1 MVTMKRAAAG
11 IAMAFLS
18 LSAAASNTLSDT
30 RSVGMGGVGVASANY
45 LSASFHNPALATQN
59 KTHDR
64 FGMILPVVGARVFD
78 GDDLHDRVDDFQD
91 LNDLLAVNPGN
102 KVLEAQWRA
111 ALLDLDNERIDADAN
126 VGMVIAIPNRV
137 VSTNF
142 FVSSHATAILTTDI
156 DENDLN
162 NNEIKNSNAQG
173 VVGGTVDIGFTFA
186 KEFIFLDRDLSLGIS
201 PKFQQLLAYNYQ
213 DNIDT
218 FDDDDFD
225 FSSDYVDKSAF
236 NADLGAAYA
245 LSRNVMLGLSA
256 QNLFSQSLKT
266 NISNGVQATY
276 EVKAQYTAAVAYNH
290 PRFTV
295 AADVDLNSNQ
305 PFKEKSYKTQFA
317 RIGLEADA
325 WRFAQLRLG
334 YIHSMTDYADDL
346 ITAGI
351 GLKPFGKFGLDI
363 AALYGDEDNYGAS
376 AQLVFHF

>member
-1 MVTMKRAAAG
+1 MKRAAAG

-45 LSASFHNPALATQN
+45 LTASFHNPALATQN

-64 FGMILPVVGARVFD
+64 FGMILPVVGARVYD
-78 GDDLHDRVDDFQD
+78 GDDLHDRVDAFQD
-91 LNDLLAVNPGN
+91 LNDQIAANPD
-102 KVLEAQWRA
+102 LEEQWRA
-111 ALLDLDNERIDADAN
+111 ALLDLDNERIDGDAN
-126 VGMVIAIPNRV
+126 IGMVIAIPNRV

-156 DENDLN
+156 DENDLDN
-162 NNEIKNSNAQG
+162 HEIVNSNAQG

-201 PKFQQLLAYNYQ
+201 PKFQQILAYNYQ
-213 DNIDT
+213 DNIDS

-266 NISNGVQATY
+266 NISNGTQATY
-276 EVKAQYTAAVAYNH
+276 EVKTQYTAAMAYNH

-295 AADVDLNSNQ
+295 AADVDLNSKQ

>member
-1 MVTMKRAAAG
+1 MVTVIRAAAG
-11 IAMAFLS
+11 IAMVSLS
-18 LSAAASNTLSDT
+18 LPAAASTTLSDT
-30 RSVGMGGVGVASANY
+30 RSVGMGGAGVASANY
-45 LSASFHNPALATQN
+45 LTASFHNPALATQN

-64 FGMILPVVGARVFD
+64 FGMILPVIGARVYD
-78 GDDLHDRVDDFQD
+78 GDDLHDRVDAFQD
-91 LNDLLAVNPGN
+91 LNDQLASNPD
-102 KVLEAQWRA
+102 LEEQWRA
-111 ALLDLDNERIDADAN
+111 ALLDLDNDRIDGDAN
-126 VGMVIAIPNRV
+126 IGMVIAIPNRV

-142 FVSSHATAILTTDI
+142 FVSSNVTAILTTDI
-156 DENDLN
+156 DESDLEN
-162 NNEIKNSNAQG
+162 KEIVNSNAQG

-201 PKFQQLLAYNYQ
+201 PKFQQILTYNYQ
-213 DNIDT
+213 DNIDS

-225 FSSDYVDKSAF
+225 FSADYVDKSAF

-256 QNLFSQSLKT
+256 QNVFSQSLKT
-266 NISNGVQATY
+266 NISNGTQATY
-276 EVKAQYTAAVAYNH
+276 EVKAQYTAAFAYNH

-295 AADVDLNSNQ
+295 AADVDLNSKQ

-317 RIGLEADA
+317 RIGFEADA
-325 WRFAQLRLG
+325 WRLAQLRLG
-334 YIHSMTDYADDL
+334 YIHSMTDYADDV

-363 AALYGDEDNYGAS
+363 AAMYGEGDNYGAS

>member
-1 MVTMKRAAAG
+1 MKRAAAG

-45 LSASFHNPALATQN
+45 LTASFHNPALATQN
-59 KTHDR
+59 QTHDR
-64 FGMILPVVGARVFD
+64 FGMILPVVGARVYD

-91 LNDLLAVNPGN
+91 LNDQIASNPD
-102 KVLEAQWRA
+102 LEDQWRA
-111 ALLDLDNERIDADAN
+111 ALLDLDNERIDGDAN

-137 VSTNF
+137 VSSNF
-142 FVSSHATAILTTDI
+142 FVSSHVTAILTTDI
-156 DENDLN
+156 DESDLE
-162 NNEIKNSNAQG
+162 NNEIVNSNAQG
-173 VVGGTVDIGFTFA
+173 VVGGTVDIGLTFA

-201 PKFQQLLAYNYQ
+201 PKFQQILAYNYQ

-256 QNLFSQSLKT
+256 QNVFSQSLKT
-266 NISNGVQATY
+266 NISNGTQATY

-295 AADVDLNSNQ
+295 AADVDLNSKQ

-325 WRFAQLRLG
+325 WRLAQLRLG

-346 ITAGI
+346 FTAGI

>member
-1 MVTMKRAAAG
+1 MKRAAAG

-45 LSASFHNPALATQN
+45 LTASFHNPALATQN
-59 KTHDR
+59 QTHDR
-64 FGMILPVVGARVFD
+64 LGMILPVVGARVYD

-91 LNDLLAVNPGN
+91 LNDQIVSNPD
-102 KVLEAQWRA
+102 LEDQWRA
-111 ALLDLDNERIDADAN
+111 ALLDLDNERIDGDAN

-137 VSTNF
+137 VSSNF
-142 FVSSHATAILTTDI
+142 FVSSHVTAILTTDI
-156 DENDLN
+156 DESDLES
-162 NNEIKNSNAQG
+162 NEIVNSNAQG
-173 VVGGTVDIGFTFA
+173 VVGGTVDIGLTFA

-201 PKFQQLLAYNYQ
+201 PKFQQILAYNYQ

-245 LSRNVMLGLSA
+245 LSRNVMLGLSV
-256 QNLFSQSLKT
+256 QNVFSQSLKT
-266 NISNGVQATY
+266 NISNGTQATY

-295 AADVDLNSNQ
+295 AADVDLNSKQ

-325 WRFAQLRLG
+325 WRLAQLRLG

>member
-1 MVTMKRAAAG
+1 MVTVKRAAAG

-18 LSAAASNTLSDT
+18 YSAAASNTLSDT

-45 LSASFHNPALATQN
+45 LTASFHNPALATQN
-59 KTHDR
+59 KRHDR
-64 FGMILPVVGARVFD
+64 FGMILPVVGARVYD
-78 GDDLHDRVDDFQD
+78 GGDLHDRVDAFQD
-91 LNDLLAVNPGN
+91 LNDLLAANPN
-102 KVLEAQWRA
+102 DPALQEQWRA
-111 ALLDLDNERIDADAN
+111 ALLDLDNERIDGDVN
-126 VGMVIAIPNRV
+126 VGMVIAIPNRL

-142 FVSSHATAILTTDI
+142 FVSSHAMALLTTDI

-162 NNEIKNSNAQG
+162 HNQIVNSNAQG
-173 VVGGTVDIGFTFA
+173 VMGGTVDIGFTFA

-236 NADLGAAYA
+236 NADVGAAYA

-256 QNLFSQSLKT
+256 QNVFSQSLKT
-266 NISNGVQATY
+266 NISNGNQATFD
-276 EVKAQYTAAVAYNH
+276 VNAQYTAAVAYNH

-295 AADVDLNSNQ
+295 AADVDLNSNK
-305 PFKEKSYKTQFA
+305 PFKEQAYKTQFA
-317 RIGLEADA
+317 RIGFEADA
-325 WRFAQLRLG
+325 WRLAQLRLG

-346 ITAGI
+346 FTAGI

-363 AALYGDEDNYGAS
+363 AAIYGNEDNYGAS